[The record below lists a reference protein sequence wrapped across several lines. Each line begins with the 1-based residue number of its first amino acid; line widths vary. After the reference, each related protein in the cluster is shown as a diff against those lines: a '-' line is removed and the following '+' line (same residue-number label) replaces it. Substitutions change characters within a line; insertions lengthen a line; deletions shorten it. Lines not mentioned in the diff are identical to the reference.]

1 MGTNAWKRAEILRII
16 KDNEPLTVTQLGKI
30 LNISLGSSIYRYLN
44 ELEER
49 GLIELTKDSKKRGQ
63 PAFIKTTPKA
73 DPISKGVFDM
83 VNKMFKG
90 SPVDDGSSNSHEPK
104 GDEASTNTT

>member
-1 MGTNAWKRAEILRII
+1 MGNNAWKRAEILRII
-16 KDNEPLTVTQLGKI
+16 KDNEPLTVTQLGKL

-44 ELEER
+44 ELKAR
-49 GLIELTKDSKKRGQ
+49 DLIEVFKDSKKRGQ

-90 SPVDDGSSNSHEPK
+90 SPVDDGSSKSHK
-104 GDEASTNTT
+104 HTGDEVSTPS